1 MQASLD
7 RFFNLFIIGNHV
19 IFSFMMLLLSDDE
32 CRRYN
37 SMSGYVQNNMPNYF
51 CVDFGAPNGSLFFT
65 NLIFDRIKN
74 ESAYD
79 PARLFSIAKFVV

>member
-1 MQASLD
+1 
-7 RFFNLFIIGNHV
+7 
-19 IFSFMMLLLSDDE
+19 MLLPSDDE

-51 CVDFGAPNGSLFFT
+51 CVDFGAQDGSLFFT

-74 ESAYD
+74 ESVYD
-79 PARLFSIAKFVV
+79 PARFFSITEFVV